1 MSRFRIPWFDSAY
14 SHFFILTNIHNGK
27 IKFIPERFTTVNL
40 EGFYGTYEPK
50 VFIGPH
56 VTSLR
61 LLIGSRAGEKGFHWS
76 ASWVVGGPDSVRN
89 FQFFK

>member
-1 MSRFRIPWFDSAY
+1 MATPSGGCRK
-14 SHFFILTNIHNGK
+14 FFKQSL
-27 IKFIPERFTTVNL
+27 IPESFTTVNL

-56 VTSLR
+56 VISLR
-61 LLIGSRAGEKGFHWS
+61 LLIGSGEKGFHWS
-76 ASWVVGGPDSVRN
+76 ASWVVGGPDSVRH